1 MSLSLIPPAKELL
14 SSSSSCA
21 GNNGEDDKSN
31 NDQSSYHS
39 DGNDHPSH
47 LVILA
52 SCRHFHL
59 VGGLLESF
67 ALQEEKDT
75 SRRCCVTWL
84 SHAFKCLTA
93 LKRTSVC
100 YSLQSDTGSDWTAI
114 SFSKDGDGMT
124 PAKMMCPMSKISV
137 SICNKSWTEL
147 QRLHELQNSM
157 WSK

>member
-14 SSSSSCA
+14 SSSCA

-47 LVILA
+47 LVIIA

-75 SRRCCVTWL
+75 SRRCCVIL
-84 SHAFKCLTA
+84 GCLT
-93 LKRTSVC
+93 LLNV
-100 YSLQSDTGSDWTAI
+100 
-114 SFSKDGDGMT
+114 
-124 PAKMMCPMSKISV
+124 
-137 SICNKSWTEL
+137 
-147 QRLHELQNSM
+147 
-157 WSK
+157 